1 MRPPRSMRYVLPAGR
16 VPARGGTMN
25 DPHTSVTPAIPDALR
40 ASVLDRVRLLDRR
53 GRAILQCAS
62 VIGRRFDV
70 GVLAATAARA
80 PAEIRAAL
88 ECACALQLLE
98 ADGGGGERFLFRH
111 ALTRDV
117 LYAELLAART
127 RPLHRRIARAL
138 EMAPDAA
145 IEELAYH
152 WWAAG
157 DRRRGFR
164 ANERAGDRAAE
175 IHAGGVALVHYG
187 RALALADLDTESYAR
202 LSEKIR
208 LAQCASP

>member
-1 MRPPRSMRYVLPAGR
+1 
-16 VPARGGTMN
+16 MN
-25 DPHTSVTPAIPDALR
+25 DPQTSATPAIPDAIR
-40 ASVLDRVRLLDRR
+40 ASVLDRVRQLDRR
-53 GRAILQCAS
+53 ARTILLCAS
-62 VIGRRFDV
+62 VIGRRFDI
-70 GVLAATAARA
+70 GVLTMTAGRA
-80 PAEIRAAL
+80 SADIRAAL
-88 ECACALQLLE
+88 ECACTLQLLE
-98 ADGGGGERFLFRH
+98 ADGGGERFVFRH

-138 EMAPDAA
+138 EMTSGAP
-145 IEELAYH
+145 IEDIAYH

-175 IHAGGVALVHYG
+175 IHAHGVALVHYG
-187 RALALADLDTESYAR
+187 RALALADLDSEPYVR

-208 LAQCASP
+208 LAQGASP

>member
-1 MRPPRSMRYVLPAGR
+1 
-16 VPARGGTMN
+16 MN
-25 DPHTSVTPAIPDALR
+25 DPQTSVTPAIPEALR
-40 ASVLDRVRLLDRR
+40 ASVLDRVRRLDRR
-53 GRAILQCAS
+53 SRAILLCAS

-88 ECACALQLLE
+88 TCACTLQLLE
-98 ADGGGGERFLFRH
+98 ADGGGERFLFRH

-138 EMAPDAA
+138 ELAPGAA
-145 IEELAYH
+145 IEDVAYH

-157 DRRRGFR
+157 DRRRGFH
-164 ANERAGDRAAE
+164 ANEQAGDRAAE
-175 IHAGGVALVHYG
+175 IHANGVALVHYA
-187 RALALADLDTESYAR
+187 RALTLADPDSEPYAR

-208 LAQCASP
+208 LAQRGATP

>member
-1 MRPPRSMRYVLPAGR
+1 MD
-16 VPARGGTMN
+16 
-25 DPHTSVTPAIPDALR
+25 DPQTVVTAPIPDAIR
-40 ASVLDRVRLLDRR
+40 ASVLERVRRLDRR
-53 GRAILQCAS
+53 ARTILLCAS

-70 GVLAATAARA
+70 GVLTAAAARA
-80 PAEIRAAL
+80 PTEIRAAL

-98 ADGGGGERFLFRH
+98 ADGGSERFVFRH

-117 LYAELLAART
+117 LYSELLAART

-138 EMAPDAA
+138 ERAPDAG

-175 IHAGGVALVHYG
+175 IHANGVALVHYG
-187 RALALADLDTESYAR
+187 RALALADLDTEPYAR

-208 LAQCASP
+208 LAQGTIS